1 MAIHWKKLS
10 VSLGMLWF
18 SSYAFAHGDHAH
30 GVPLTEM
37 EQKAAEGEFADS
49 NVKDRALTDWDGMWQ
64 SVYPYLVSGELDPVF
79 KQKAEKG
86 KGKTAEEVKAYY
98 RKGYAT
104 DVDTIGIE
112 NGVMEFHTG
121 KQVASCQYDYAGYK
135 ILTYTSGKKGVR
147 YLFECKDAD
156 SKAPKFVQFSDHI
169 IAPRASA
176 HFHIFMGNTSQQALL
191 EEMDNWPTYY
201 PYQLKAQAV
210 VDEMLHH

>member
-79 KQKAEKG
+79 KQKAAKD

-104 DVDTIGIE
+104 EVDTIGIE

-135 ILTYTSGKKGVR
+135 ILTYTSGK
-147 YLFECKDAD
+147 
-156 SKAPKFVQFSDHI
+156 
-169 IAPRASA
+169 
-176 HFHIFMGNTSQQALL
+176 
-191 EEMDNWPTYY
+191 
-201 PYQLKAQAV
+201 
-210 VDEMLHH
+210 